1 VQVRVRGTI
10 LGIAVAFL
18 AVACRPAGSAEI
30 PGGLQIAREPSPS
43 PYTRVTAG
51 AVQALVP
58 DGWDAISLNP
68 ASGYRGGFV
77 ASPELDGWSRMD
89 GSTAGMAA
97 TWVDATRVGV
107 PSDFYYLAATGP
119 LLTRLTRSEYCRT
132 GEHHVLLDRK
142 PAFIGVDAAGSP
154 GDYVARGRGTCS
166 IDGHPMR
173 WAYFVAAPGYGPV
186 RQAGI
191 PSSGL
196 YVVVAVLEDSERA
209 RPMLRRLIDR
219 ATFGGSTVQD
229 LQTIARAARVA

>member
-1 VQVRVRGTI
+1 
-10 LGIAVAFL
+10 
-18 AVACRPAGSAEI
+18 
-30 PGGLQIAREPSPS
+30 
-43 PYTRVTAG
+43 
-51 AVQALVP
+51 
-58 DGWDAISLNP
+58 
-68 ASGYRGGFV
+68 
-77 ASPELDGWSRMD
+77 MD

-119 LLTRLTRSEYCRT
+119 LLTRLTRSENCRT
-132 GEHHVLLDRK
+132 GGRRVLLDRK
-142 PAFIGVDAAGSP
+142 PAFIGVDSPESP
-154 GDYVARGRGTCS
+154 GDYVERGRGMCS

-186 RQAGI
+186 RRVGI

-219 ATFGGSTVQD
+219 ATFGDSTVQD
-229 LQTIARAARVA
+229 LQTIARAARLA